1 MTRHP
6 TPDLRHPM
14 DLDRLRE
21 EALIEAGALRH
32 QAIDDFWRGA
42 GEVMATAASQALRA
56 GARWRAAWRR
66 HQRPVTDI
74 G

>member
-6 TPDLRHPM
+6 TPDLHHPM

-21 EALIEAGALRH
+21 EALIEAEALRH
-32 QAIDDFWRGA
+32 QAIDDLWRGA
-42 GEVMATAASQALRA
+42 GEVLATAATRALRA
-56 GARWRAAWRR
+56 SARWRAALRR
-66 HQRPVTDI
+66 HAPAPEL